1 MRVELIE
8 HGHCP
13 VGIETIKREK
23 WKKRNEKE
31 RKRRETVEITS
42 AREKET
48 WKKGGTGAMSRS
60 EGIQIVSTE
69 EWLH

>member
-1 MRVELIE
+1 MRAELIE

-48 WKKGGTGAMSRS
+48 WKKGGTGAVSRS

>member
-1 MRVELIE
+1 MRAELIE

-13 VGIETIKREK
+13 VGIETVKRER
-23 WKKRNEKE
+23 WKKRSEKE
-31 RKRRETVEITS
+31 RKRWETVEITS

-48 WKKGGTGAMSRS
+48 WKKGGAVAMSRS